1 MKNHSAEVSMILS
14 VIQDAFKML
23 YLKSDEDFNTSEIC
37 RGAIPFQD
45 LKTVSKMNWLLL
57 VYKQLT

>member
-1 MKNHSAEVSMILS
+1 MILS
-14 VIQDAFKML
+14 VIQDAFKTL
-23 YLKSDEDFNTSEIC
+23 YLKSDEDFNTSEIY

>member
-1 MKNHSAEVSMILS
+1 MILS

-37 RGAIPFQD
+37 RSAILFQD

-57 VYKQLT
+57 VYKQLP